1 MFFCKNQG
9 GGWGGPIIL
18 NWEFTNCPPPQN
30 RNFRLFQF
38 PVISSQATWPA
49 HPKILSK
56 ILFKFILRRWCPVCC
71 FPTQGGR
78 GPRAKQYA
86 VSRFMFE
93 NLAGPTIIF
102 DPMTLR
108 PENTSIGCYS
118 TIGKLSAA
126 WISTEQF
133 RFPRNS
139 LTFQR
144 YFIVELIS
152 TTFHVVQ

>member
-18 NWEFTNCPPPQN
+18 NGEFTNCPPPQN

-71 FPTQGGR
+71 FPNHGGIPPCQAVCCFPTQVRKFCGAHHYFQPDDMSTR
-78 GPRAKQYA
+78 KH
-86 VSRFMFE
+86 
-93 NLAGPTIIF
+93 F
-102 DPMTLR
+102 DPMLLNRFTELLTELYVLR
-108 PENTSIGCYS
+108 GLVITWSYI
-118 TIGKLSAA
+118 LH
-126 WISTEQF
+126 
-133 RFPRNS
+133 
-139 LTFQR
+139 L
-144 YFIVELIS
+144 LI
-152 TTFHVVQ
+152 